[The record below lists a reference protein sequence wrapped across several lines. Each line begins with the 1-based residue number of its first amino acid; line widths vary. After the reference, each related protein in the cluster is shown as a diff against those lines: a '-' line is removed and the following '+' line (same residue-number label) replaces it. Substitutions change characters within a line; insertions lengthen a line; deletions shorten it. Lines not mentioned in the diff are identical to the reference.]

1 MKYDVELWIKYY
13 AKIDAANP
21 EEASDIALDTWHQYL
36 ENTDILGIDVYDE
49 SGELVGGSQ

>member
-49 SGELVGGSQ
+49 SGEMVGGS